1 MRIRTKIN
9 LFFSFSFVIIIS
21 IVLLLTSL
29 SARRYFEDNFYKSMP
44 YIAQASC
51 ASLQTR
57 LDVGWNLSRTFVS
70 QGYLIDYIESLETD
84 EEKKRDTI
92 EAMQELT
99 EAKDFATSF
108 FVSALTNNAYYSMGA
123 GSLKNNTLSKNNE
136 GDQWFFSFL
145 SSAQEISYDVDYNKL
160 LNEFKLFF
168 NTRIKNKDGK
178 TIGVAGLAANLDSI
192 VKSIKDSIPSSSSF
206 LALARSDNRVV
217 ISSDEELIDQDITPL
232 LNKLEAVPSNPNI
245 RMYHDERLGKV
256 VVDELKMDN
265 VDYRIFLFAP
275 VDENVPSFFSILQY
289 SVVGTIFLMLIV
301 IFFSNMIMRFIF
313 RRLSMMN
320 VVFQEIANGNFTVK
334 ARQTQDE
341 MGVISQFFNNAVEKI
356 RHSILNINKS
366 TSVMEDTATTLT
378 QNSKKTVSVL
388 GKITEGLGDVNHQ
401 LESHSDSVQH
411 IVTNITELIGGIE
424 SLSSSIKT
432 QSERAQNTYETIN
445 SFVEGSR
452 EVTRTAE
459 ENIEAVKSFDED
471 MKGGR
476 ELVEKTVEI
485 ANIMQEQSE
494 GLLDAIQV
502 IQSTASQTNL
512 LAMNAAIEA
521 AHAGEAG
528 KGFAV
533 VADEIRKLAEQS
545 AEQGVNIVK
554 VLQVLKERIEYL
566 NMIGPKM
573 EASFEKIGRM
583 MHNVYEKEFSVIETM
598 KEQYKKSE
606 ESLANMNTVNEVG
619 QEINE
624 GSIEM
629 LNEAYIVQK
638 EMRILSEIVS
648 NITRTTSEI
657 FENVVAINDRGMKE
671 VDLIAESNKENIEK
685 VSRALEQ
692 FKV

>member
-1 MRIRTKIN
+1 VQDGILKT
-9 LFFSFSFVIIIS
+9 
-21 IVLLLTSL
+21 TSTSPCL
-29 SARRYFEDNFYKSMP
+29 I
-44 YIAQASC
+44 IAQASC

-289 SVVGTIFLMLIV
+289 SVVGTFFLMLIV

-388 GKITEGLGDVNHQ
+388 AKITEGLGDVNHQ

>member
-84 EEKKRDTI
+84 EEKKRATI

-265 VDYRIFLFAP
+265 VD
-275 VDENVPSFFSILQY
+275 
-289 SVVGTIFLMLIV
+289 
-301 IFFSNMIMRFIF
+301 
-313 RRLSMMN
+313 
-320 VVFQEIANGNFTVK
+320 
-334 ARQTQDE
+334 
-341 MGVISQFFNNAVEKI
+341 
-356 RHSILNINKS
+356 
-366 TSVMEDTATTLT
+366 
-378 QNSKKTVSVL
+378 
-388 GKITEGLGDVNHQ
+388 
-401 LESHSDSVQH
+401 
-411 IVTNITELIGGIE
+411 
-424 SLSSSIKT
+424 
-432 QSERAQNTYETIN
+432 
-445 SFVEGSR
+445 
-452 EVTRTAE
+452 
-459 ENIEAVKSFDED
+459 
-471 MKGGR
+471 
-476 ELVEKTVEI
+476 
-485 ANIMQEQSE
+485 
-494 GLLDAIQV
+494 
-502 IQSTASQTNL
+502 
-512 LAMNAAIEA
+512 
-521 AHAGEAG
+521 
-528 KGFAV
+528 
-533 VADEIRKLAEQS
+533 
-545 AEQGVNIVK
+545 
-554 VLQVLKERIEYL
+554 
-566 NMIGPKM
+566 
-573 EASFEKIGRM
+573 
-583 MHNVYEKEFSVIETM
+583 
-598 KEQYKKSE
+598 
-606 ESLANMNTVNEVG
+606 
-619 QEINE
+619 
-624 GSIEM
+624 
-629 LNEAYIVQK
+629 
-638 EMRILSEIVS
+638 
-648 NITRTTSEI
+648 
-657 FENVVAINDRGMKE
+657 
-671 VDLIAESNKENIEK
+671 
-685 VSRALEQ
+685 
-692 FKV
+692 